1 MGIFSF
7 LKKDKKQ
14 PEQPRRAIQQEQK
27 QQETIK
33 VPAEID
39 GQKCAYQ
46 YTKVDI
52 VLVDGV
58 NLDSIFGQR
67 VQFDLSRGS
76 VALIV
81 GGQYIGTMKT
91 GKLADMVED
100 WIKRREPVFAVVSR
114 VDDERNT
121 AAFDLYLYR
130 DELKYLLRRYP
141 DVKKYKLTGNRRGEL
156 QDNICYCS
164 SGDSCSI
171 EYDIDKEKY
180 LVSAGSSE
188 IGYLPAAAAKIAE
201 EQGEDNLSCYI
212 ADVSSDDEGIDE
224 VTVYIFQKRN

>member
-7 LKKDKKQ
+7 LKKSKEQ
-14 PEQPRRAIQQEQK
+14 PEQQRPAVQREQK
-27 QQETIK
+27 QQETIN

-52 VLVDGV
+52 VLAGGV

-67 VQFDLSRGS
+67 IQFDLSRGP

-81 GGQYIGTMKT
+81 NGQYIGTMKA

-100 WIKRREPVFAVVSR
+100 WTKRREPVFAVVSR

-141 DVKKYKLTGNRRGEL
+141 DAKKYKLTGNRRGEL

-164 SGDSCSI
+164 RGDKCSI

-201 EQGEDNLSCYI
+201 EKGESNVSCYV
-212 ADVSSDDEGIDE
+212 ADVTSDDEGVEE
-224 VTVYIFQKRN
+224 VAVYVFP